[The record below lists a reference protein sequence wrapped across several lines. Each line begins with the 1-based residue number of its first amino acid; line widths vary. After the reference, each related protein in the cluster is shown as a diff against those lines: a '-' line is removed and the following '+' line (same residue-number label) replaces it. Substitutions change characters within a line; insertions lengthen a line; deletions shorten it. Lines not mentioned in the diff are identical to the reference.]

1 MKRVRVFFE
10 WYSREL
16 QAAFAKFE
24 DEASLIVGL
33 PPDEHRLDRE
43 RIFRT

>member
-1 MKRVRVFFE
+1 
-10 WYSREL
+10 YSREL